1 MKAGSTPRLADG
13 GVDWRYWE
21 SEIGS
26 SIFPSFFSLPFL
38 CFVALLMLALK
49 HTHTH
54 KGKYVRNDDIMILI
68 IINIMSHLRKK
79 IAAQEWT
86 ESNTDMWVLPRI
98 CGTLLI
104 IFQKLRWYLVLFR
117 LRTGKRRT
125 VAMGYTLKIHTGSE
139 FTLWHEYLTYCKKSL
154 FPTSGNGIRILKKK
168 SFKIYIRKKN
178 KNDFSITERMRTFI
192 PLPLAFTTCWF
203 TY

>member
-49 HTHTH
+49 QHTHTN
-54 KGKYVRNDDIMILI
+54 KGKYVRYHDI
-68 IINIMSHLRKK
+68 NNNKHIMSHLRKK

-125 VAMGYTLKIHTGSE
+125 VAMGYTVKIHTGSE
-139 FTLWHEYLTYCKKSL
+139 FTLWHEYFTSYCKTSL

-168 SFKIYIRKKN
+168 VLKYI
-178 KNDFSITERMRTFI
+178 
-192 PLPLAFTTCWF
+192 
-203 TY
+203 